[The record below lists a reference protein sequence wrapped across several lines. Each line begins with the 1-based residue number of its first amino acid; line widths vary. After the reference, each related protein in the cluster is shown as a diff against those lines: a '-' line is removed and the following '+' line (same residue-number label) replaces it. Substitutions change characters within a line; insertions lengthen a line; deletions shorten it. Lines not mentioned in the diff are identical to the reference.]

1 MEEAHAKQRTTSID
15 SKIQKVLQDKKDQK
29 AAKKAKASAPKVLT
43 IPHIRVWI
51 HCRLL
56 CLCAS
61 DSQYIL
67 SIRLLTPDCCCSL
80 IDRGLPF

>member
-56 CLCAS
+56 CLCCIGFPIYTVHPLA
-61 DSQYIL
+61 
-67 SIRLLTPDCCCSL
+67 RT
-80 IDRGLPF
+80 